1 MSNDERNVV
10 VIGNYF
16 IALVSLHSFDHK
28 KLENNAVSVC
38 VCLFSFHHYQVS
50 TQLSLR
56 ANGFS
61 KAYDV
66 IIILCW

>member
-1 MSNDERNVV
+1 MSNDERNVI

-38 VCLFSFHHYQVS
+38 VFIFISSLSSINAVES
-50 TQLSLR
+50 TGKW
-56 ANGFS
+56 GF
-61 KAYDV
+61 KG
-66 IIILCW
+66 L

>member
-28 KLENNAVSVC
+28 KLENNAVRSCGCLC
-38 VCLFSFHHYQVS
+38 VYFH
-50 TQLSLR
+50 
-56 ANGFS
+56 F
-61 KAYDV
+61 
-66 IIILCW
+66 IIIKYQRS